1 MKLSRWYENQ
11 SKGLGQRFK
20 KSVLEQVRKIKKNS
34 ERFLRNYLH
43 NTTPRHRTIYSTLV
57 FLMLWHS
64 LAMPLLAAEPVEIV
78 VAGIEGDALK
88 NVQAILVLPAGLV
101 RKGKV
106 DRLWLERFA
115 QQADDKTRTAL
126 EPFGYYKA
134 QITVTVEPTG
144 EGYRLLVKVVPGEP
158 VRLTEVKVTVVGRG
172 KEEMSLRRLLSA
184 FPLNKGDVLLHQKY
198 EKAKA
203 ALRSGAQDLGYLDA
217 EFSRHEISIA
227 KSAETATIEL
237 VLETGEKYYFG
248 ETQILGASDY
258 PDSFLRR
265 YLTYVPGEVFSY
277 PSLGETQRNFTN
289 SERFTDVIITPEKD
303 DIETFEIPVTAHL
316 KAGPSA
322 SLRPGA
328 GYGTDTG
335 ARLTVRYRDLNMFH
349 MGHELYSNLYVAER
363 LQGLVTGYIL
373 PSRKDNSSST
383 SLQLNMQ
390 QEDTTSYSSRILA
403 LELDRN
409 RRFGKGKMGVAYVK
423 TQYEDYSVGDQE
435 STSRLLLPGLRF
447 SDDRYDN
454 MVRPHRGF
462 RYAFDLHG
470 THQLL
475 GSDTAL
481 LQVLAKGSYLMPLPW
496 RLSLHTRANVG
507 VTLFS
512 DPLRD
517 IPPSLRFF
525 TGGDQS
531 VRGYSYKSLGPRDA
545 AGRVVGGKQL
555 LTGSIE
561 LERALFKDW
570 GVSVFYDTGNTFNSF
585 SDAVLFQGAGVGLHY
600 YTSVG
605 ALNLSVAMPLGV
617 DNPSIRFHFTVGF
630 EL

>member
-1 MKLSRWYENQ
+1 MSD
-11 SKGLGQRFK
+11 SKSK
-20 KSVLEQVRKIKKNS
+20 NCAKS
-34 ERFLRNYLH
+34 
-43 NTTPRHRTIYSTLV
+43 RHRTIYSTLV
-57 FLMLWHS
+57 FLMLWHF
-64 LAMPLLAAEPVEIV
+64 LAMPLHAAEPVEIV
-78 VAGIEGDALK
+78 VTGIEDDALK
-88 NVQAILVLPAGLV
+88 NVQEILVLPAGLV
-101 RKGKV
+101 REGKV

-172 KEEMSLRRLLSA
+172 KEEMRLRRLLST

-203 ALRSGAQDLGYLDA
+203 SLKSEALDLGYLDA
-217 EFSRHEISIA
+217 EFSRHEIRIA
-227 KSAETATIEL
+227 KSAETATIDL

-248 ETQILGASDY
+248 DTQILGASDY

-265 YLTYVPGEVFSY
+265 YLTYTPGEVFSY
-277 PSLGETQRNFTN
+277 PSLGETQRSFTN

-303 DIETFEIPVTAHL
+303 DTETFEVPVTVQL
-316 KAGPSA
+316 KAGPSV

-335 ARLTVRYRDLNMFH
+335 ARFTVRYRDLNMFQL
-349 MGHELYSNLYVAER
+349 GHELYSNLYVAER

-373 PSRKDNSSST
+373 PSPDDDRSST
-383 SLQLNMQ
+383 ALQLNLQ

-409 RRFGKGKMGVAYVK
+409 RSFGKGKMGTAYVK
-423 TQYEDYSVGDQE
+423 AQYEDYSVGDQE

-447 SDDRYDN
+447 SDDSYDN
-454 MVRPHRGF
+454 PVRPRRGF
-462 RYAFDLHG
+462 RYAFDLRG

-481 LQVLAKGSYLMPLPW
+481 LQVLAEGSYLMPLPW
-496 RLSLHTRANVG
+496 RLSLHTRAKAG

-545 AGRVVGGKQL
+545 SGKVVGGKQL

-561 LERALFKDW
+561 LERALFEDW

-585 SDAVLFQGAGVGLHY
+585 SDAGLFQGAGVGLHY
-600 YTSVG
+600 YTQVG

-617 DNPSIRFHFTVGF
+617 DNPSIHFHFTVGF